1 MISEASA
8 SRIRVT
14 IGRTP
19 FLSHGDVGWA
29 DAEGGLGIAHGDSL
43 SLLAAGSK
51 AEAQVASDPVD
62 HPEHFGA
69 VPCDGGSAD
78 RLPPRAILDPV
89 PLGDLEHE
97 VAGDGVDL
105 PAPHLEDEEPSFH
118 ALEDLAGGSGTRQD
132 DGIAHAG
139 DRLLPVGLAT
149 PLPAFREPSRRRRS
163 KQGCLP
169 LPSRA
174 HPCRRTSPG
183 EQGPPPGHARW
194 LRGPS
199 CRPLPPRRRPASS
212 PPPSSRPRAAVPPP

>member
-1 MISEASA
+1 MSSEASA

-14 IGRTP
+14 IGQTP

-139 DRLLPVGLAT
+139 DRLVPVGLAT
-149 PLPAFREPSRRRRS
+149 PVPRGAGAVLHCGEAGVEGALQEAAGHPDGPLPRCPLVVAAAGSPLSGSRRVV
-163 KQGCLP
+163 
-169 LPSRA
+169 
-174 HPCRRTSPG
+174 
-183 EQGPPPGHARW
+183 
-194 LRGPS
+194 
-199 CRPLPPRRRPASS
+199 
-212 PPPSSRPRAAVPPP
+212 AA